1 MDLYIEFRHTRP
13 EHSNSVIGE
22 VVNIYETSEIV
33 EPPAGY
39 LSWVKITG
47 LPENQSKSK
56 LHELL
61 VDRVQP
67 DEFHEWDEDEE
78 FPRVDYD
85 PRRNAV
91 FDFASLPPPY
101 AADFATDRSVDI
113 PLDVAVSLLYN
124 RKTDRLM
131 VVGDFD

>member
-39 LSWVKITG
+39 LSWVKVTG

-61 VDRVQP
+61 ADRVQP
-67 DEFHEWDEDEE
+67 DDELPGYNPE
-78 FPRVDYD
+78 
-85 PRRNAV
+85 RNAT
-91 FDFASLPPPY
+91 FDFASLPVPF

-113 PLDVAVSLLYN
+113 PLGVAVSLLYN
-124 RKTDRLM
+124 RKTSRLM
-131 VVGDFD
+131 VTGDFD

>member
-33 EPPAGY
+33 ESPSGY
-39 LSWVKITG
+39 LSWVKVTG

-56 LHELL
+56 LYELL
-61 VDRVQP
+61 ASRVQP
-67 DEFHEWDEDEE
+67 DDTLPGYNPE
-78 FPRVDYD
+78 
-85 PRRNAV
+85 RNAV
-91 FDFASLPPPY
+91 FNFASLPDPF
-101 AADFATDRSVDI
+101 AADFATNRSVDI

-124 RKTDRLM
+124 RKTGRLM
-131 VVGDFD
+131 VTGDFD

>member
-13 EHSNSVIGE
+13 EHSNSVIGD
-22 VVNIYETSEIV
+22 VVGIYETSEIV

-61 VDRVQP
+61 ASRVQP
-67 DEFHEWDEDEE
+67 DDELPGYNPE
-78 FPRVDYD
+78 
-85 PRRNAV
+85 RNAV

-131 VVGDFD
+131 VTGDFD